1 MILVFFP
8 FFNLFIK
15 NLLFKVLCILSFLN
29 YKYHN
34 FLRYL
39 EIFKSDGAAFEAF
52 KLRSQNNIVPLKALA
67 QSTPDWGHG
76 YGGGYGYG
84 GGGYGYGP
92 SPGDGYYGGGYTFGY
107 EFIFI

>member
-1 MILVFFP
+1 
-8 FFNLFIK
+8 
-15 NLLFKVLCILSFLN
+15 
-29 YKYHN
+29 
-34 FLRYL
+34 L

-67 QSTPDWGHG
+67 QSTPDWGPG

-92 SPGDGYYGGGYTFGY
+92 GPGDHYGSGYSFGY
-107 EFIFI
+107 GFCFVF